1 MVATSCPPPRARVAD
16 PTVGGQRTIEYL
28 DLTKDATDALG
39 EWKSKLEKG
48 WISRKQ
54 YDAISEKLV
63 SSYINKL

>member
-1 MVATSCPPPRARVAD
+1 MKRNPPPPPRARVAA
-16 PTVGGQRTIEYL
+16 PAVGERTIDYL
-28 DLTKDATDALG
+28 DLTKDATDSLG
-39 EWKSKLEKG
+39 EWKSKLEEG